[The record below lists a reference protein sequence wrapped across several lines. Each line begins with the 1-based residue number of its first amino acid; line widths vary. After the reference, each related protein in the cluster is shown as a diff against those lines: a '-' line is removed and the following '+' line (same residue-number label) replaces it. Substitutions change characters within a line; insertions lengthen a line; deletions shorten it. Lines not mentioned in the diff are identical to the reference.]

1 MAIKVEVYPS
11 SGTDVSYKTI
21 KPFVVV
27 HRKFFPALHDDV
39 MARDRFLE

>member
-1 MAIKVEVYPS
+1 MAIKVEGYSS
-11 SGTDVSYKTI
+11 SGTEVSYKTI
-21 KPFVVV
+21 KHVVVV